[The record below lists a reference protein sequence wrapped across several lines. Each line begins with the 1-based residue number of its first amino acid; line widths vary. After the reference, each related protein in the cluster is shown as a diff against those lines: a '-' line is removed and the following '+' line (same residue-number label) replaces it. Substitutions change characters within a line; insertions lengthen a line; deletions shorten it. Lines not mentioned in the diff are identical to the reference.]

1 MAAGTRKH
9 GSGAGRGP
17 GSLWFTDSGLGRW
30 AYRGVSGRKSRSGA
44 RVRSWGRTPGAE
56 EHLAAASALLPVLS
70 SASDP
75 RGRDPKTAGGQAG
88 RQVGASVQPAREG
101 RFGARE
107 EPALNSQVLT
117 GTLLRRHQ
125 HPREARTW
133 GCQPLRV
140 ICLSQGPLPA
150 SGDSCLLLLEA
161 SPSVTEP
168 CRPCPAEKKIL
179 CLVQSKL
186 L

>member
-44 RVRSWGRTPGAE
+44 RVRSWGLTPGAE

-70 SASDP
+70 SASDQ

-117 GTLLRRHQ
+117 GTLRRHH
-125 HPREARTW
+125 HPQGGPHLGLPTTQGHLSFPRASACLW
-133 GCQPLRV
+133 GLVPSPFRS
-140 ICLSQGPLPA
+140 LSL
-150 SGDSCLLLLEA
+150 SD
-161 SPSVTEP
+161 
-168 CRPCPAEKKIL
+168 
-179 CLVQSKL
+179 
-186 L
+186 